1 MKRLPASLLLLLF
14 LAPLCLS
21 RPEVTVSFKKNYT
34 VLAFNGIRITGVE
47 PCPGDNKL
55 VLKVSSPLAQSHT
68 VVDYRAVKTI
78 SFYKD
83 RIEVLLSYGRNY
95 ALSGSTLMIID
106 SFPQTAFARSQVT
119 PVRDAP
125 REKAALETE
134 LLQGALCRIVKNKKS
149 WLYVEIPDQ
158 KDHSGWIREED
169 LNLLVA
175 RDLLLDGVVSEK
187 MIIMTCSDGTRRS
200 LQGGTPYRILNREER
215 RLVITLA
222 DGTTGT
228 IPLSSSLSGSS
239 LRDRIV
245 ETAQGFLGVP
255 YVWGGTSSRGLDC
268 SGLTWLVY
276 RMNGMAI
283 PRDGTP
289 QYKYGQKI
297 PKSSLQP
304 GDLVFFSTFKPGPS
318 HVGIYMGA
326 SRFIHAAT
334 EGVRVSSLE
343 EPYYAKRF
351 YGCVTLLQP

>member
-1 MKRLPASLLLLLF
+1 MKRLAASLLLLF
-14 LAPLCLS
+14 FFAPLS
-21 RPEVTVSFKKNYT
+21 FSKPEVTVSFKKNYT
-34 VLAFNGIRITGVE
+34 SLAFSGITITSVDPRPE
-47 PCPGDNKL
+47 EKLL
-55 VLKVSSPLAQSHT
+55 VLKVSSPLRPGHT
-68 VVDYRAVKTI
+68 VIDYRAVKTI
-78 SFYKD
+78 SFYPD
-83 RIEVLLSYGRNY
+83 RIEILLAYGRNY

-106 SFPQTAFARSQVT
+106 SFPQTAYARSQVT
-119 PVRDAP
+119 AVRSQPD
-125 REKAALETE
+125 EKASLESE

-149 WLYVEIPDQ
+149 WLYVDIPDQ

-187 MIIMTCSDGTRRS
+187 SVVMTCSDGTRRL
-200 LQGGTPYRILNREER
+200 LQGGTPYRLINRGEAGLE
-215 RLVITLA
+215 IALA
-222 DGTTGT
+222 DGTRGT
-228 IPLSSSLSGSS
+228 VPLPASSTGSS

-245 ETAQGFLGVP
+245 ETARGFLGVP

-276 RMNGMAI
+276 RMNGITI

-289 QYKYGQKI
+289 QYNYGEKI
-297 PKSSLQP
+297 SAKRLQP

-334 EGVRVSSLE
+334 EGVRVSSLD

-351 YGCVTLLQP
+351 YGCVTILQP